1 LVTSFHFPHDN
12 ENSLSNIGS
21 GDMVLCI
28 DAMELGSKATFLI
41 IENIVRPMNGKGETV
56 Q

>member
-1 LVTSFHFPHDN
+1 VTWFY
-12 ENSLSNIGS
+12 
-21 GDMVLCI
+21 VI